1 MIKVGATTQP
11 SNSPRRARSRA
22 PVFWAPASS
31 RWACLSTVLVVPG
44 VGCRVSGVG
53 CRVSGVGCRV
63 SGVGCRVSGFGLRL
77 RVKVFEFGRSR
88 ALARTNRDIVTALT
102 IAPAVY
108 VQEYCTSKEY
118 LISSSN
124 VTSDQPSPSHQRSAR
139 KNIAPVRNI

>member
-1 MIKVGATTQP
+1 MMTYDQGGGHHSTFKFAKKSAKQGAGILGAGKLTLGVP
-11 SNSPRRARSRA
+11 FYGACRS
-22 PVFWAPASS
+22 
-31 RWACLSTVLVVPG
+31 
-44 VGCRVSGVG
+44 GCRVSGVG

-63 SGVGCRVSGFGLRL
+63 SGLGLGFRVQ
-77 RVKVFEFGRSR
+77 VFEFGRSR

-108 VQEYCTSKEY
+108 VQEYCTSNEY

-124 VTSDQPSPSHQRSAR
+124 VTSGQPSPSHQRSAR